1 MKRIY
6 KYPLETTDVQTVSMP
21 IGAKILTVQTQ
32 NDKPCIWALV
42 NPEAPTEKRN
52 IEIYGN
58 GHEIHNEADLTYIG
72 TYQMLDGELILHV
85 FERT

>member
-32 NDKPCIWALV
+32 NEKPCIWASV

-52 IEIYGN
+52 IEIYGT

-72 TYQMLDGELILHV
+72 TYQMLDGELIFHA
-85 FERT
+85 FERV